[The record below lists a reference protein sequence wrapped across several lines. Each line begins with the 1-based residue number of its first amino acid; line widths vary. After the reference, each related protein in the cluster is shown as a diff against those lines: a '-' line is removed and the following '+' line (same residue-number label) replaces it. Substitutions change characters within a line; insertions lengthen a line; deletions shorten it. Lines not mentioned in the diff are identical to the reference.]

1 MFSEELNK
9 LIEAALVD
17 GVITDKERAVILK
30 RAKAEGA
37 DLDEVELLLDA
48 EIQKKANMSAS
59 ILKQK
64 TLSDNAIKEL
74 ETKISSVTGNKKIAK
89 VISSFPVPL
98 TKEDLLL
105 FIPSME
111 SKWLHTSSDTDH
123 EVIKDAYKTK
133 YKESLSK
140 AMVLYGSDPDFQA
153 LFRKEKSIKKYFQ
166 LSRLSGTQSFVLW
179 MLLLMVIDGICMVF
193 ALTDWNQKSIST
205 NGYDTYQ
212 EAVNSRDFE
221 SAHIILNKMLD
232 NYHNKEVTPYSDS
245 WLSSNNRHYKE
256 EAEKKEMLKAY
267 KEGVDFVFNAEVL
280 YLCSLGDKESL
291 DRIVFLLSELE
302 IDGNPIPEGEYKGIH
317 FTSENEKKHSEY
329 ISSVSSFNSK
339 CNKLIDLS
347 IARHFYGLAERVIPL
362 YKSIP
367 DEINP
372 YSWDEK
378 SMKYSDVDKE
388 KAIVKI
394 NKAIDDGVFPNVTE
408 HIE

>member
-48 EIQKKANMSAS
+48 EIQKRTNMSS
-59 ILKQK
+59 STQKQK

-74 ETKISSVTGNKKIAK
+74 ETKISSVTDNKKIAK
-89 VISSFPVPL
+89 VISSFCVPL
-98 TKEDLLL
+98 TKEELLL

-123 EVIKDAYKTK
+123 EEIKDAYKTK

-140 AMVLYGSDPDFQA
+140 AMMLYGSDPDFQP
-153 LFRKEKSIKKYFQ
+153 LFKKEKSIKKYFQ

-179 MLLLMVIDGICMVF
+179 MLLLMIICGVCMVF

-212 EAVNSRDFE
+212 DAVNSRDFE

-245 WLSSNNRHYKE
+245 WLSGNDRHYKE
-256 EAEKKEMLKAY
+256 KAEKKEMLKAY

-302 IDGNPIPEGEYKGIH
+302 IEGSPIPEGEYKGIH
-317 FTSENEKKHSEY
+317 LTSESKIKHSEY

-347 IARHFYGLAERVIPL
+347 IARHFYGLVERIIPL
-362 YKSIP
+362 YKTIP
-367 DEINP
+367 DEIDP
-372 YSWDEK
+372 YSWGGK
-378 SMKYSDVDKE
+378 SMKYTDVDKE
-388 KAIVKI
+388 KAMEKV
-394 NKAIDDGVFPNVTE
+394 NNAIDSGVFPNVTE
-408 HIE
+408 HIK